1 MRTVSRALQDW
12 ECWSHLYGKTKTE
25 KSESEGSVVTV
36 CNRTLTGPSQISRAR
51 HGHRGCTGPARH
63 PWTTGWSLFWHF
75 PLSHCRG
82 WCSCKMRRKTWGG
95 WASQTVRSQSSAHLQ
110 RTGPTDQTWAQHSPI
125 NYNAEVSSDG
135 SGFGVSRV
143 GLPQHHTAGL
153 HSTFTFPHLDHKHRT
168 SWAWRPQCCLIV
180 RSSTISAHHGNHRS
194 AAHVLDEG
202 GEERFLLQ
210 VSVVLLQQVL
220 TGLWEQEP
228 NTSGSH
234 KKTFP
239 KHTSLTRWPVS
250 LLHLFQHPWGS
261 QQS

>member
-1 MRTVSRALQDW
+1 MEKQRQKSLSLKAQWWRSATEPWLGRVRSVEPGMGTGGVQDQLVILEPQADLFFGTFHWVTAVDDVSVRW
-12 ECWSHLYGKTKTE
+12 G
-25 KSESEGSVVTV
+25 
-36 CNRTLTGPSQISRAR
+36 
-51 HGHRGCTGPARH
+51 
-63 PWTTGWSLFWHF
+63 
-75 PLSHCRG
+75 
-82 WCSCKMRRKTWGG
+82 KTWGG

-239 KHTSLTRWPVS
+239 KHITDKMTSVTTASVPTSLRKPTVLTVPG
-250 LLHLFQHPWGS
+250 PPEGS
-261 QQS
+261 A